1 MRTVK
6 NGRDAGRVSDA
17 IHSSLADIQASLTA
31 SCSAES
37 ADGTVRAEASAKR
50 QLALE
55 LSPAAMTMRPDD
67 LAALILTTQH
77 QAQPKAEAAV
87 TERLDTFRSDPRV
100 AGALDSLRNAQAR
113 PTPPPRPTTDP
124 NDVDDDTD
132 VIAAVYDKN
141 TAW

>member
-6 NGRDAGRVSDA
+6 NGRYAGRVSDG

-50 QLALE
+50 QIALQ
-55 LSPAAMTMRPDD
+55 LSSAAMRMRPDD
-67 LAALILTTQH
+67 LAALILTTQR
-77 QAQPKAEAAV
+77 QAQSKAEAAV
-87 TERLDTFRSDPRV
+87 TERLDTFRADPRV
-100 AGALDSLRNAQAR
+100 AGALDSLRDTQAS
-113 PTPPPRPTTDP
+113 PAPPPRPTAEP
-124 NDVDDDTD
+124 DDEDGETD

-141 TAW
+141 QAW